1 MVMTVLLFGYRTGA
15 EEVMVE
21 RGDLSGFD

>member
-21 RGDLSGFD
+21 LSGFD